1 MKSRILLVA
10 MLVLAASGFVRAAD
24 YVLADVIAYDFD
36 KPRAPLAAVEDAARL
51 GDAAKRAAVE
61 KDMIAVLADAKA
73 TYAAKQFA
81 CRVLRLIGTD
91 ACVAPVATLLTDEK
105 LSHMAR
111 FALQSNPSPLV
122 DDALRAALAKTSGDV
137 QIGIINSIGMRAD
150 AKAVALLC
158 ALATGQQAGAA
169 EAAVLALG
177 RIGTPEAAEALLQ
190 LKPEGA
196 LAGAWGIAVV
206 NAGERLAA
214 HKEAKLAKKILRAAY
229 DAAQKPVAKMA
240 ALRGLIAVDS
250 DAAAELPALLKNS
263 DALIAVAAAQLLAE
277 QPGKKNSKVI
287 AAQLPAATPTVQV
300 ILLRNLAGRGDEVA
314 TPVVAQLAAGA
325 NAEVATAAILT
336 LGEVGGADQVPQLL
350 KLAAGGETAAA
361 AATSLEK
368 LRGKAVN
375 AALLKSVSD
384 ADAGI
389 RIAALNALAARDAKE
404 AAAAVLAAG
413 KDPDAKAKAAAFKAL
428 RALAGPAEVKP
439 LLEMLTGSASAAD
452 RQRIQPA
459 LAAAV
464 ERSPDAAGVAT
475 MLTAALNA
483 SDDIKQDL
491 LPVFGRLSGP
501 QALAAVQGQLKET
514 NVETR
519 KAAIRA
525 LADWRDTA
533 PLADLLAVAKGDADG
548 NAKILALRGYVQLA
562 GLPAER
568 SAADALVLYRNAM
581 DLATRPEEKMLV
593 LAGLAGVKSA
603 EAFKLAATCLGD
615 NKKLNEAAANTLAQ
629 LAGTLPAK
637 PDAEAAAALKQ
648 IQPLVKDK
656 KLKAAVDGALKKVA
670 VKDAKKK

>member
-1 MKSRILLVA
+1 MKSRMLLVA

-24 YVLADVIAYDFD
+24 YVLADVMAYDFD

-61 KDMIAVLADAKA
+61 KDMVAVLADAKA

-91 ACVAPVATLLTDEK
+91 ACVAPVAALLTDEK

-122 DDALRAALAKTSGDV
+122 DDALRAALAKTSGDI

-150 AKAVALLC
+150 AKAVAPLC
-158 ALATGQQAGAA
+158 ALATGQAAGAA

-177 RIGTPEAAEALLQ
+177 RIGTPAAAEALLA
-190 LKPEGA
+190 LKPQGA
-196 LAGAWGIAVV
+196 LADAWGIAVV
-206 NAGERLAA
+206 NAGERLVAQ
-214 HKEAKLAKKILRAAY
+214 KETKLAMKLLRTAY
-229 DAAQKPVAKMA
+229 DTAQKPVAKMA
-240 ALRGLIAVDS
+240 ALRGLLVVDF
-250 DAAAELPALLKNS
+250 DAAGELPVLLKNA
-263 DALIAVAAAQLLAE
+263 DPAIATAAAQLLAE

-287 AAQLPAATPTVQV
+287 AAQLPSAVPMVQV
-300 ILLRNLAGRGDEVA
+300 ILLRNLAGRGDDIALPAVI
-314 TPVVAQLAAGA
+314 QLASGA
-325 NAEVATAAILT
+325 NPEIAVAAITT
-336 LGEVGGADQVPQLL
+336 LGEIGGADQVPQLL

-368 LRGKAVN
+368 LRGKKVN
-375 AALLKSVSD
+375 AALLKAVTD
-384 ADAGI
+384 ADMGI

-413 KDPDAKAKAAAFKAL
+413 KDPDAKAKSAAFKAL

-439 LLEMLTGSASAAD
+439 LLEMLTSSASAAD

-464 ERSPDAAGVAT
+464 ERSPDAAGVAAL
-475 MLTAALNA
+475 LTGALSS
-483 SDDIKQDL
+483 SDEIKQDL

-548 NAKILALRGYVQLA
+548 NAKILALRGYIQLA

-581 DLATRPEEKMLV
+581 ELATRPEEKMLV
-593 LAGLAGVKSA
+593 LAGLASVKTP

-656 KLKAAVDGALKKVA
+656 KLKAAVDSALKKVA

>member
-1 MKSRILLVA
+1 MKSRILSVA
-10 MLVLAASGFVRAAD
+10 LLVLAASGFARAAD
-24 YVLADVIAYDFD
+24 YVLADIIAYDFD
-36 KPRAPLAAVEDAARL
+36 KPRAPLAAVEDAART

-61 KDMIAVLADAKA
+61 KDMVAVLADAQA

-91 ACVAPVATLLTDEK
+91 ACVAPVAALLTDEK

-111 FALQSNPSPLV
+111 FALQSNPSPQV
-122 DDALRAALAKTSGDV
+122 DDVLRAALAKTSGDI
-137 QIGIINSIGMRAD
+137 QIGIINSLGMRAD
-150 AKAVALLC
+150 AKAVAPLC
-158 ALATGQQAGAA
+158 ALATGQSAGAA

-177 RIGTPEAAEALLQ
+177 RIGTPAAAEALLA
-190 LKPEGA
+190 LKPQGA

-206 NAGERLAA
+206 NAGERLVAQ
-214 HKEAKLAKKILRAAY
+214 KETKLAKQILHAAY
-229 DAAQKPVAKMA
+229 EADQKPVAKMA

-250 DAAAELPALLKNS
+250 AAAAELPALLKNS
-263 DALIAVAAAQLLAE
+263 DPQIAVAAAQLLAE
-277 QPGKKNSKVI
+277 QPGKKNSKII

-300 ILLRNLAGRGDEVA
+300 ILLRNLAGRGDEIA
-314 TPVVAQLAAGA
+314 IPVVAQLAAGA
-325 NAEVATAAILT
+325 NPEVAAAAITT
-336 LGEVGGADQVPQLL
+336 LGEIGSADQVPQLL
-350 KLAAGGETAAA
+350 KLAAAGGDTAAA
-361 AATSLEK
+361 AAASLEK

-375 AALLKSVSD
+375 GILLKSVAD

-389 RIAALNALAARDAKE
+389 RVAALNALAARDAKE
-404 AAAAVLAAG
+404 AAASLLALG

-439 LLEMLTGSASAAD
+439 LLDMLVSSANAAD

-464 ERSPDAAGVAT
+464 ERSTDAAAVAAL
-475 MLTAALNA
+475 LTGALNA
-483 SDDIKQDL
+483 SDEIKQDL
-491 LPVFGRLSGP
+491 LPVFGRASGP
-501 QALAAVQGQLKET
+501 QALAAVQGQLKGD

-525 LADWRDTA
+525 LADWRDAA

-548 NAKILALRGYVQLA
+548 NAKILALRGYIQLA
-562 GLPAER
+562 GLPSDR
-568 SAADALVLYRNAM
+568 SAADSLVLYRNAM
-581 DLATRPEEKMLV
+581 ELAARPEEKMLV
-593 LAGLAGVKSA
+593 LAGLASVKTA

-615 NKKLNEAAANTLAQ
+615 NKRVNEAAANTLAQ

-670 VKDAKKK
+670 NKK

>member
-1 MKSRILLVA
+1 
-10 MLVLAASGFVRAAD
+10 MLVLAASGFARAAD

-61 KDMIAVLADAKA
+61 KDLVSVLADAKA

-91 ACVAPVATLLTDEK
+91 ACVAPVAALLTDEK

-111 FALQSNPSPLV
+111 FALQSNPSAQV
-122 DDALRAALAKTSGDV
+122 DEAFRAALAKTSGDV
-137 QIGIINSIGMRAD
+137 QVGVINSIGMRAD
-150 AKAVALLC
+150 AKAVAPLC

-177 RIGTPEAAEALLQ
+177 RIGTPAAAEALLQ
-190 LKPEGA
+190 LKPQGA
-196 LAGAWGIAVV
+196 LAAAWGIAVV

-214 HKEAKLAKKILRAAY
+214 QKEAKLARQILRAAY

-240 ALRGLIAVDS
+240 ALRGLIAVDA
-250 DAAAELPALLKNS
+250 DAAAELPALLKHS
-263 DALIAVAAAQLLAE
+263 DPLIAVAAAQLLAE
-277 QPGKKNSKVI
+277 QPGKKLSKVI
-287 AAQLPAATPTVQV
+287 AAQLPSATPTVQV

-314 TPVVAQLAAGA
+314 LPAVVQLASGA
-325 NAEVATAAILT
+325 NPEVAAAAIVT
-336 LGEVGGADQVPQLL
+336 LGELGSAEQVPQLL
-350 KLAAGGETAAA
+350 KLAAAGETAAA
-361 AATSLEK
+361 AAGSLEK
-368 LRGKAVN
+368 LRGKDVN
-375 AALLKSVSD
+375 AALLKGVAD

-404 AAAAVLAAG
+404 AAASLLALG
-413 KDPDAKAKAAAFKAL
+413 KDTDAKAKSAAFKAL

-439 LLEMLTGSASAAD
+439 LLDMLTGSASAAD

-464 ERSPDAAGVAT
+464 ERSTD
-475 MLTAALNA
+475 TAAVTALLTGALGSA
-483 SDDIKQDL
+483 SDEIKQDL
-491 LPVFGRLSGP
+491 LPVFGRVSGP
-501 QALAAVQGQLKET
+501 QALAAVKGQLQGAD
-514 NVETR
+514 VETR

-525 LADWRDTA
+525 LSDWRDA
-533 PLADLLAVAKGDADG
+533 NPLADLLAAAKGDADG
-548 NAKILALRGYVQLA
+548 NAKILALRGYIQLA

-568 SAADALVLYRNAM
+568 SAADALALYRNALE
-581 DLATRPEEKMLV
+581 LAARPEEKMLV

-603 EAFKLAATCLGD
+603 EAFKLAATCVGE

-629 LAGTLPAK
+629 LCGTLPGKA
-637 PDAEAAAALKQ
+637 DAEAAAALKK

-656 KLKAAVDGALKKVA
+656 KLKAAVEGALKKVA